1 MPEIPFKAIAKAI
14 LDRADYLVPSW
25 LPDGKRQG
33 DEWVSRNPNR
43 EDQKPGS
50 FSVNLKTGVWKEFA
64 GTEGGADLVSLYAF
78 LFTNGN
84 QKEAALD
91 LAKEAGIEL
100 QKAPAKAPAPHPA
113 PSVALRAP
121 APPATHPG
129 LGQHTGEWIYRD
141 RTGSEL
147 YRVRR
152 FDTPDGKEY
161 RPLSIQ
167 GGRWEWRYPMEP
179 RPLYGLD
186 RRADP
191 AKATVL
197 VVEGEKAADAG
208 ARLFPSLAVV
218 TSPAGAKGAGK
229 ADWAPLRDHSVVIWP
244 DHDAPGLEYAGEV
257 YALLKAL
264 GVTARVVDVPDH
276 WPAKWDL
283 ADAPPPGISPAD
295 LQEMILR
302 AQPWAGDA
310 PAQEAKR
317 RPLIDLLV
325 TGSELA
331 RMQIPPRE
339 MIVAPFLA
347 TGSLNMVTATR
358 GLGKTFFGMELSK
371 SVTLGQAFFEWQ
383 VPAAR
388 NVLFLDGEMPTEML
402 QERFLFLYQDRI
414 SDRLAILPSEAL
426 WTKDKPLNLNDPES
440 QDRIQG
446 LLDDLTARGQKP
458 ALVIIDNLSS
468 MSFGTD
474 ENDNSL
480 QDSIL
485 RWLMGL
491 RHQGYAVLLV
501 HHAGKNGEQRG
512 ASRREDFLD
521 TSIRLTKPETET
533 QGEGAAFKIE
543 FTKERGR
550 KANPSTLSVAL
561 ETGEHGEP
569 VWARLRA
576 FPEYM
581 RALLV
586 IRDQHPAS
594 VTELG
599 KLMDISR
606 QAAAKHVEKLR
617 NLYYLRREDLGL
629 TQKGSKV
636 LSLSCPSEAA

>member
-1 MPEIPFKAIAKAI
+1 MPEIPFKVINRAI
-14 LDRADYLVPSW
+14 LDRAECLVQSW

-33 DEWVSRNPNR
+33 DEWVSRNPKR
-43 EDQKPGS
+43 EDQRPGS
-50 FSVNLKTGVWKEFA
+50 FSVNLRTGVWKEFA
-64 GTEGGADLVSLYAF
+64 GDDGGADLVSLYAF

-84 QKEAALD
+84 QKEAAED

-100 QKAPAKAPAPHPA
+100 HKAPGKATAPRPA
-113 PSVALRAP
+113 PSMPSAAP
-121 APPATHPG
+121 VPPTAHPG
-129 LGQHTGEWIYRD
+129 LGKHTGEWIYRD
-141 RTGSEL
+141 RSGSEM

-152 FDTPDGKEY
+152 YDTPDGKEY
-161 RPLSIQ
+161 RPLSLQ
-167 GGRWEWRYPMEP
+167 AGKWEWRYPMEP
-179 RPLYGLD
+179 RPLFGLD
-186 RRADP
+186 RLADP
-191 AKATVL
+191 TKSTVL
-197 VVEGEKAADAG
+197 VVEGEKAADA
-208 ARLFPSLAVV
+208 AASLFPTLAVV
-218 TSPAGAKGAGK
+218 TSPAGAKAASK
-229 ADWAPLRDHSVVIWP
+229 ADWAPLRGRSVVIWP
-244 DHDAPGLEYAGEV
+244 DHDGPGLEYAGEV
-257 YALLKAL
+257 HTLLAAI
-264 GVTARVVDVPDH
+264 GVTARVVEVPSH
-276 WPAKWDL
+276 WPSKWDL
-283 ADAPPPGISPAD
+283 ADAPPSGISPAD
-295 LQEMILR
+295 LQDMIQR
-302 AQPWAGDA
+302 AQPWAGGSTE
-310 PAQEAKR
+310 PEPKG
-317 RPLIDLLV
+317 RPLINLLV
-325 TGSELA
+325 TGPELA
-331 RMQIPPRE
+331 KMQIPPRE

-347 TGSLNMVTATR
+347 TGSLNMVTAAR
-358 GLGKTFFGMELSK
+358 GLGKTFFGMELCR
-371 SVTLGQAFFEWQ
+371 SVTLCQTFFEWQ

-388 NVLFLDGEMPTEML
+388 RVLFLDGEMPTEML
-402 QERFLFLYQDRI
+402 QERFLFLYQGNI

-501 HHAGKNGEQRG
+501 HHTGKNGEQRG

-521 TSIRLTKPETET
+521 TSIRLTKPETDTE
-533 QGEGAAFKIE
+533 GEGAAFKIE

-550 KANPSTLSVAL
+550 KAHPSSLSVTL
-561 ETGEHGEP
+561 ETGERGEP
-569 VWARLRA
+569 VWTRLRA

-581 RALLV
+581 RALLI
-586 IRDQHPAS
+586 IRDQHPS
-594 VTELG
+594 TVTELG

-606 QAAAKHVEKLR
+606 QAATKHVEKLR
-617 NLYYLRREDLGL
+617 NMLYLRREDLGL